1 MRILKD
7 FHSPWRTISFAM
19 ANDSFAEGERFQN
32 PANELLFLKKKKSK
46 EFYGFQ
52 KFSYEVS
59 VPPKSL

>member
-1 MRILKD
+1 
-7 FHSPWRTISFAM
+7 M
-19 ANDSFAEGERFQN
+19 ANDFIRHGERFIRHGERFQN